1 MSRLGI
7 IDTHAHLDDNRFDS
21 DRAAV
26 MERLANDME
35 AVITQGTT
43 YESSVAS
50 VNMAEQYDFV
60 YAAVGWHP
68 EDLAGIKDESY
79 IAELERLARE
89 HTKVVAIGEIGLDY
103 YWKENEPKEVQLL
116 RLKQQC
122 DLAYSLDL
130 PVVIHNREAHGDCL
144 NFFQN
149 EVPKELKVV
158 FHCYSGSLEMA
169 KELWKRGYYL
179 GFGGTSTYK
188 NNKKVR
194 EVLAAC
200 PEDLFVLETD
210 CPYLAPEPFRGRR
223 NDPSLT
229 EYVAKNAALV
239 RGTSFEHIAVSAL
252 KAIKDRRSIRK
263 FKSEPISEMDLHT
276 ILEAGIAAPSSKNR
290 QPWHFTVIRG
300 EAKEE
305 LTRVM
310 ERGLN
315 LEVKAHEPFLPDSMK
330 FINGA
335 FTSVNVMREAPVVV
349 LVSNERGKG
358 IDFTDNLSVDE
369 RVAEICNVQS
379 VAAAIENMLLA
390 AQELGIGSLW
400 ICDVFFA
407 YPEISAWLEKK
418 NPGHGMLVAALAF
431 GYGEEAPRARTRKT
445 LHDVATFIK

>member
-1 MSRLGI
+1 
-7 IDTHAHLDDNRFDS
+7 
-21 DRAAV
+21 
-26 MERLANDME
+26 MED
-35 AVITQGTT
+35 
-43 YESSVAS
+43 
-50 VNMAEQYDFV
+50 
-60 YAAVGWHP
+60 
-68 EDLAGIKDESY
+68 
-79 IAELERLARE
+79 
-89 HTKVVAIGEIGLDY
+89 GE
-103 YWKENEPKEVQLL
+103 
-116 RLKQQC
+116 
-122 DLAYSLDL
+122 
-130 PVVIHNREAHGDCL
+130 
-144 NFFQN
+144 
-149 EVPKELKVV
+149 
-158 FHCYSGSLEMA
+158 
-169 KELWKRGYYL
+169 
-179 GFGGTSTYK
+179 
-188 NNKKVR
+188 KKV
-194 EVLAAC
+194 
-200 PEDLFVLETD
+200 
-210 CPYLAPEPFRGRR
+210 
-223 NDPSLT
+223 S
-229 EYVAKNAALV
+229 
-239 RGTSFEHIAVSAL
+239 VSAL

-290 QPWHFTVIRG
+290 QPWHFTVVRG

-330 FINGA
+330 YINGA

-369 RVAEICNVQS
+369 RVAEICDVQS

-407 YPEISAWLEKK
+407 YPEISEWLEKK

>member
-1 MSRLGI
+1 
-7 IDTHAHLDDNRFDS
+7 
-21 DRAAV
+21 
-26 MERLANDME
+26 MED
-35 AVITQGTT
+35 
-43 YESSVAS
+43 
-50 VNMAEQYDFV
+50 
-60 YAAVGWHP
+60 
-68 EDLAGIKDESY
+68 
-79 IAELERLARE
+79 
-89 HTKVVAIGEIGLDY
+89 GE
-103 YWKENEPKEVQLL
+103 
-116 RLKQQC
+116 
-122 DLAYSLDL
+122 
-130 PVVIHNREAHGDCL
+130 
-144 NFFQN
+144 
-149 EVPKELKVV
+149 
-158 FHCYSGSLEMA
+158 
-169 KELWKRGYYL
+169 
-179 GFGGTSTYK
+179 
-188 NNKKVR
+188 KKV
-194 EVLAAC
+194 
-200 PEDLFVLETD
+200 
-210 CPYLAPEPFRGRR
+210 
-223 NDPSLT
+223 S
-229 EYVAKNAALV
+229 
-239 RGTSFEHIAVSAL
+239 VSAL

-290 QPWHFTVIRG
+290 QPWHFTVVRG

-369 RVAEICNVQS
+369 RVAEICNLQS
-379 VAAAIENMLLA
+379 IAAAVENMLLA

-407 YPEISAWLEKK
+407 YPEISEWLEKK

-431 GYGEEAPRARTRKT
+431 GYGEEAPRTRARKT

>member
-1 MSRLGI
+1 
-7 IDTHAHLDDNRFDS
+7 
-21 DRAAV
+21 
-26 MERLANDME
+26 MED
-35 AVITQGTT
+35 
-43 YESSVAS
+43 
-50 VNMAEQYDFV
+50 
-60 YAAVGWHP
+60 
-68 EDLAGIKDESY
+68 
-79 IAELERLARE
+79 
-89 HTKVVAIGEIGLDY
+89 GE
-103 YWKENEPKEVQLL
+103 
-116 RLKQQC
+116 
-122 DLAYSLDL
+122 
-130 PVVIHNREAHGDCL
+130 
-144 NFFQN
+144 
-149 EVPKELKVV
+149 
-158 FHCYSGSLEMA
+158 
-169 KELWKRGYYL
+169 
-179 GFGGTSTYK
+179 
-188 NNKKVR
+188 KKV
-194 EVLAAC
+194 
-200 PEDLFVLETD
+200 
-210 CPYLAPEPFRGRR
+210 
-223 NDPSLT
+223 S
-229 EYVAKNAALV
+229 
-239 RGTSFEHIAVSAL
+239 VSAL

-290 QPWHFTVIRG
+290 QPWHFTVIRGEAKVRG

-407 YPEISAWLEKK
+407 YPEISEWLEKK

-431 GYGEEAPRARTRKT
+431 GYGEEAPRARARKT

>member
-1 MSRLGI
+1 
-7 IDTHAHLDDNRFDS
+7 
-21 DRAAV
+21 
-26 MERLANDME
+26 MED
-35 AVITQGTT
+35 
-43 YESSVAS
+43 
-50 VNMAEQYDFV
+50 
-60 YAAVGWHP
+60 
-68 EDLAGIKDESY
+68 
-79 IAELERLARE
+79 
-89 HTKVVAIGEIGLDY
+89 GE
-103 YWKENEPKEVQLL
+103 
-116 RLKQQC
+116 
-122 DLAYSLDL
+122 
-130 PVVIHNREAHGDCL
+130 
-144 NFFQN
+144 
-149 EVPKELKVV
+149 
-158 FHCYSGSLEMA
+158 
-169 KELWKRGYYL
+169 
-179 GFGGTSTYK
+179 
-188 NNKKVR
+188 KKV
-194 EVLAAC
+194 
-200 PEDLFVLETD
+200 
-210 CPYLAPEPFRGRR
+210 
-223 NDPSLT
+223 S
-229 EYVAKNAALV
+229 
-239 RGTSFEHIAVSAL
+239 VSAL

-290 QPWHFTVIRG
+290 QPWHFTVVRG

-330 FINGA
+330 YINGA

-369 RVAEICNVQS
+369 RVAEICNVPS

-407 YPEISAWLEKK
+407 YPEISAWLEKN

>member
-1 MSRLGI
+1 
-7 IDTHAHLDDNRFDS
+7 
-21 DRAAV
+21 
-26 MERLANDME
+26 MED
-35 AVITQGTT
+35 
-43 YESSVAS
+43 
-50 VNMAEQYDFV
+50 
-60 YAAVGWHP
+60 
-68 EDLAGIKDESY
+68 
-79 IAELERLARE
+79 
-89 HTKVVAIGEIGLDY
+89 GE
-103 YWKENEPKEVQLL
+103 
-116 RLKQQC
+116 
-122 DLAYSLDL
+122 
-130 PVVIHNREAHGDCL
+130 
-144 NFFQN
+144 
-149 EVPKELKVV
+149 
-158 FHCYSGSLEMA
+158 
-169 KELWKRGYYL
+169 
-179 GFGGTSTYK
+179 
-188 NNKKVR
+188 KKV
-194 EVLAAC
+194 
-200 PEDLFVLETD
+200 
-210 CPYLAPEPFRGRR
+210 
-223 NDPSLT
+223 S
-229 EYVAKNAALV
+229 
-239 RGTSFEHIAVSAL
+239 VSAL

-290 QPWHFTVIRG
+290 QPWHFTVVRG

-315 LEVKAHEPFLPDSMK
+315 LEVKAHEPFLPESMK

-335 FTSVNVMREAPVVV
+335 FASVNVMREAPVVV

-379 VAAAIENMLLA
+379 IAAAVENMLLA

-431 GYGEEAPRARTRKT
+431 GYGEEAPRARARKT